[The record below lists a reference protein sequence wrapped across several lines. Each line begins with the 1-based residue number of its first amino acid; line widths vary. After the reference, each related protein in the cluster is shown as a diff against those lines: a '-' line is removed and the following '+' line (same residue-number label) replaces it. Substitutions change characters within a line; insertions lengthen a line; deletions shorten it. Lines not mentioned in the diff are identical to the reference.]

1 MQKKEDALKGVK
13 LFVLDMDG
21 TVYLGNHMIDGALD
35 FIHEVDASEDRDY
48 IFFTNNASRV
58 PSVYVEKLHKLG
70 LDVDESKVVTA
81 GDVCAEFLKVNYPG
95 AKVYLNG
102 TPVLEENWKEKGIH
116 LVEEDPDVA
125 VQSFDTTLTYHKL
138 DRICHYVRNG
148 VPFIA
153 THMDTNCPTEYGFM
167 PDCGAMCSLITD
179 STGVK
184 PRFLGKPWK
193 ETVDMVAE
201 TSFYY
206 MGTFDIINII
216 GDKKKDNNGNLRDI
230 TKVTMKM
237 HYAVREDLLRYL
249 ESKIINKHV
258 CIIRLS
264 ICI

>member
-102 TPVLEENWKEKGIH
+102 TPVLEENWKEK
-116 LVEEDPDVA
+116 
-125 VQSFDTTLTYHKL
+125 
-138 DRICHYVRNG
+138 RNSS
-148 VPFIA
+148 
-153 THMDTNCPTEYGFM
+153 
-167 PDCGAMCSLITD
+167 CGRRS
-179 STGVK
+179 
-184 PRFLGKPWK
+184 
-193 ETVDMVAE
+193 
-201 TSFYY
+201 
-206 MGTFDIINII
+206 
-216 GDKKKDNNGNLRDI
+216 
-230 TKVTMKM
+230 
-237 HYAVREDLLRYL
+237 
-249 ESKIINKHV
+249 
-258 CIIRLS
+258 
-264 ICI
+264 

>member
-153 THMDTNCPTEYGFM
+153 THMD
-167 PDCGAMCSLITD
+167 ITD

-201 TSFYY
+201 ITGYKAEEMAFV
-206 MGTFDIINII
+206 
-216 GDKKKDNNGNLRDI
+216 GDRLYTDVATGVNNGAKGFLVLTGEADMQTVAESDVEPTCIYDSLGEMR
-230 TKVTMKM
+230 
-237 HYAVREDLLRYL
+237 RYL
-249 ESKIINKHV
+249 
-258 CIIRLS
+258 
-264 ICI
+264 

>member
-1 MQKKEDALKGVK
+1 MLSKEEALKGVK

-21 TVYLGNHMIDGALD
+21 TVYMGDQLIEGSLD
-35 FIHEVDASEDRDY
+35 FIRQVEASDDMDFV
-48 IFFTNNASRV
+48 FFTNNASKV
-58 PSVYVEKLHKLG
+58 PSVYVEKLHKMG
-70 LDVDESKVVTA
+70 LDVDESKVITA

-95 AKVYLNG
+95 ARVYLNG
-102 TPVLEENWKEKGIH
+102 TPVLEENWKEKGIQ

-201 TSFYY
+201 ITGYQPSEMAFV
-206 MGTFDIINII
+206 
-216 GDKKKDNNGNLRDI
+216 GDRLYTDVATGVNNGAKGFLVLTGEADMQTVAESDVEPTCI
-230 TKVTMKM
+230 YESLKEMKT
-237 HYAVREDLLRYL
+237 YL
-249 ESKIINKHV
+249 
-258 CIIRLS
+258 
-264 ICI
+264 

>member
-1 MQKKEDALKGVK
+1 MQKKEDTLKGVK

-201 TSFYY
+201 ITGYKAEEMAFV
-206 MGTFDIINII
+206 
-216 GDKKKDNNGNLRDI
+216 GDRLYTDVATGVNNGAKGFLVLTGEADMQTVAESDVEPTCIYDSLGEMR
-230 TKVTMKM
+230 
-237 HYAVREDLLRYL
+237 RYL
-249 ESKIINKHV
+249 
-258 CIIRLS
+258 
-264 ICI
+264 